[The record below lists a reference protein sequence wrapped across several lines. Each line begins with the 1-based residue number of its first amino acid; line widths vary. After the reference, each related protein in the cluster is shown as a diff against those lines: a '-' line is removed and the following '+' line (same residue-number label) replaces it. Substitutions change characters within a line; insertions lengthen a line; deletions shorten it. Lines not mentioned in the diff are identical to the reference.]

1 MQLAAYLVKRVLGLL
16 LWILWQLLHFH
27 KYAVRL
33 RLSLCRVILQDVTN
47 ARVHYLREDAIADCC
62 DSQNEQ
68 DGWHHA
74 AAAEDAAAALRGGC
88 GSDAEKHKQRH
99 HS

>member
-74 AAAEDAAAALRGGC
+74 AAEDAAAALRGGC
-88 GSDAEKHKQRH
+88 GSDAEQHKQRH